1 MKKLFLI
8 LFFPSLLF
16 AQSGFVSSGGDDQ
29 SASGNISFSL
39 GQIDYKNA
47 ANLSGNFSEGIQQVF
62 VEEQE
67 TNLSNFKSILN
78 LKVYPNPASDF
89 LFIEKVDVWT
99 ENISANIYDIQGKL
113 LVSFKIENELHQV
126 NIQNFASGI
135 YLLNFYNSSG
145 IVKSF
150 KIIKN

>member
-1 MKKLFLI
+1 MKKLLLI

-16 AQSGFVSSGGDDQ
+16 AQSGFVSSGGDAQ
-29 SASGNISFSL
+29 STSGNISFSL

-47 ANLSGNFSEGIQQVF
+47 ANSNGNFSEGIQQVF
-62 VEEQE
+62 VEEVE
-67 TNLSNFKSILN
+67 TSLSNFKSLPN
-78 LKVYPNPASDF
+78 LKVYPNPTSDF
-89 LFIEKVDVWT
+89 LFIEKFDVWT
-99 ENISANIYDIQGKL
+99 ESVSANIYDIQGKL

-126 NIQNFASGI
+126 NIQNFTSGI

-145 IVKSF
+145 SAKSF